1 MQHEKGRSRPLGL
14 FAHPFLL
21 TAVVSLQLGGGV
33 DGHLAQGAV
42 EETYRLLF
50 FSFSLWSRLSV
61 L

>member
-1 MQHEKGRSRPLGL
+1 MQHEKGRSRPLG
-14 FAHPFLL
+14 FFPPLL